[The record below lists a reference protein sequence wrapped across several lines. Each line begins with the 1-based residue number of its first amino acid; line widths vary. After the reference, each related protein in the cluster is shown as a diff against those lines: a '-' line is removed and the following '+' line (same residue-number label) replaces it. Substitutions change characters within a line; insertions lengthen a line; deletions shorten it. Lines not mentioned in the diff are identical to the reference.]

1 MARTKAVPAPVSM
14 DALESGRQAVP
25 LVPKS
30 TDDCCG
36 RVQQRGPADT
46 RESAQDWL
54 AFLDALDLVA
64 ETSRGYERR
73 QVEPAEQLLA
83 RRFRENVYG
92 VAEVLDALED
102 GPLTPEVV
110 FERTRSIVPTWER
123 NRHADWEAVWRE
135 RTQRVLQWAVVFG
148 LVTADGGR
156 FGTR

>member
-1 MARTKAVPAPVSM
+1 MARTKAVPEPVSM
-14 DALESGRQAVP
+14 DALESARQAVP

-64 ETSRGYERR
+64 ETSRGYERGSVGLTETPLG
-73 QVEPAEQLLA
+73 Q
-83 RRFRENVYG
+83 RFRENVYG
-92 VAEVLDALED
+92 VAEVIDALED
-102 GPLTPEVV
+102 GPLTPVVV

-148 LVTADGGR
+148 LVTADDGQ